1 MAQRAAAAIVIAGL
15 IGVQLQA
22 GGPAASGS
30 ASRSNGVAH
39 ASTAFSV
46 TTGAYTVAF
55 KASSGTISVTPKG
68 KKSHLAIR
76 ELGTDR
82 KADLLY
88 SVRSIRHSGSTF
100 TLSGTASWTA
110 FSLAL
115 TVAPSQP
122 GLLHFTLS
130 LVPKKSAPV
139 ARRSVPDVQVVG
151 APVSTIKLYDPAPP
165 IAGSSLFVSNQ
176 PLGSSMLYLAN
187 LTALGTY
194 FDRSQTG
201 AAQPNFEY
209 PRAGGKGGLVGLN
222 GSYFGYPPPVNSLD
236 NLPRGKS
243 TRVIDSYLYL
253 TPSVPTTEAEVAD
266 IYLKGLGTVYGALRQ
281 PSIPVADW
289 HTLAAKG
296 ASDLID
302 PANLVTLGAKRYLIS
317 YVSDTR
323 KSPELITQ
331 ATVLAG
337 VKAYEAKYH
346 ETLPLDAILEQNLP
360 SFYDATFHT
369 VKNGVGH
376 DPAATEESWYYIT
389 NLISLLQA
397 AQQGSSTSRQLVLD
411 SIDGAISLAHTN
423 RYEFP
428 QNFHFSDWN
437 GQNTGLQPDVAGG
450 YAWLMLGV
458 YDLTKDIRYL
468 DEAKASIAH
477 VAGKGFGLAY
487 ETHMLGYTAA
497 AAQRLYVVTKDPAY
511 HGDALLA
518 LANLFH
524 VTRLWDCTY
533 GNCRKGAGYHTYFGL
548 NPLPW
553 SDYVAPLEQYEAWL
567 GLRDYLTYAQDEP
580 EYVKALVQGFVTETP
595 LTMQYTLPARL
606 PAGVAT
612 TSPGEYSFVPKNNLS
627 WNIPLEDLRVGEQ
640 NSGIIGQELYGA
652 GGMFMF
658 AAYAQ

>member
-1 MAQRAAAAIVIAGL
+1 MAQRAAAAIVMAGL
-15 IGVQLQA
+15 LGVQLHA
-22 GGPAASGS
+22 GGLNARELGS
-30 ASRSNGVAH
+30 AAH
-39 ASTAFSV
+39 AGTTFSV
-46 TTGAYTVAF
+46 KSGPYVVAF
-55 KASSGTISVTPKG
+55 KASGGTITVTPKG
-68 KKSHLAIR
+68 KKAHLAIR
-76 ELGTDR
+76 ELGTD
-82 KADLLY
+82 KKSDLLY
-88 SVRSIRHSGSTF
+88 SVHTVRHSGSTY
-100 TLSGTASWTA
+100 TMSGNAGWAT

-115 TVAPSQP
+115 TLPPGQP
-122 GLLHFTLS
+122 GLLHFVLS
-130 LVPKKSAPV
+130 LVPQKSAPV

-151 APVSTIKLYDPAPP
+151 APASTITLYDPAPP
-165 IAGSSLFVSNQ
+165 IAGSSLFVSDKQ
-176 PLGSSMLYLAN
+176 LGSSVLYLAN
-187 LTALGTY
+187 LTTLGTF

-201 AAQPNFEY
+201 ASQPNFDY

-253 TPSVPTTEAEVAD
+253 APGVPSNEASVD
-266 IYLKGLGTVYGALRQ
+266 DSYLKALGTVYGALAKPVI
-281 PSIPVADW
+281 PSADW
-289 HTLAAKG
+289 HALAAKG
-296 ASDLID
+296 AGDLVD
-302 PANLVTLGAKRYLIS
+302 PSNLVSLNGQRYLVS
-317 YVSDTR
+317 YVSDNR

-331 ATVLAG
+331 ASVLAG
-337 VKAYEAKYH
+337 VKAYEAKFH
-346 ETLPLDAILEQNLP
+346 ETLPLDAILEQNL
-360 SFYDATFHT
+360 STFYDSTFHT
-369 VKNGVGH
+369 VKNGLGH

-397 AQQGSSTSRQLVLD
+397 AQQGSTISRQLLLD
-411 SIDGAISLAHTN
+411 SIQGAISLAHAN
-423 RYEFP
+423 QYEFP
-428 QNFHFSDWN
+428 QNFQFSNWN

-458 YDLTKDIRYL
+458 YDLTKDSQYL

-497 AAQRLYVVTKDPAY
+497 AAQRLYTMTNDPAY
-511 HGDALLA
+511 HADALLA

-553 SDYVAPLEQYEAWL
+553 SDYIAPLEQYEAWL
-567 GLRDYLTYAQDEP
+567 GLRDYLAYAANEP
-580 EYVKALVQGFVTETP
+580 AYIKALVQGFITETP
-595 LTMQYTLPARL
+595 LTMQYTLPTRL

-612 TSPGEYSFVPKNNLS
+612 ASPGEYSFVTKNVLT

-640 NSGIIGQELYGA
+640 NSGIIGQEVYGA
-652 GGMFMF
+652 GGMFML
-658 AAYAQ
+658 AAYAP

>member
-1 MAQRAAAAIVIAGL
+1 MAQRIAAVIVIAALFGF
-15 IGVQLQA
+15 QFHA
-22 GGPAASGS
+22 GGLSANRSAGS
-30 ASRSNGVAH
+30 AH
-39 ASTAFSV
+39 AATTFSAK
-46 TTGAYTVAF
+46 TGAYTVTF
-55 KASSGTISVTPKG
+55 KAAGGAILVTPKG
-68 KKSHLAIR
+68 KKAHLAIR

-82 KADLLY
+82 KSDLLY
-88 SVRSIRHSGSTF
+88 SVSSVRHADATY
-100 TLSGTASWTA
+100 TMSGTASWTS
-110 FSLAL
+110 FSFAL
-115 TVAPSQP
+115 TLTPSRP
-122 GLLHFTLS
+122 GLLHLTLS
-130 LVPKKSAPV
+130 LAPKRSAPV
-139 ARRSVPDVQVVG
+139 AQRSLPDVQLVG
-151 APVSTIKLYDPAPP
+151 APAASIKLYDPAPP
-165 IAGSSLFVSNQ
+165 IAGSSLFISNQ
-176 PLGSSMLYLAN
+176 PLGSSVLYLAN
-187 LTALGTY
+187 LTTLGTF

-222 GSYFGYPPPVNSLD
+222 GSYFGYPPPLSSLD

-243 TRVIDSYLYL
+243 TRVIDSYLFL
-253 TPSVPTTEAEVAD
+253 APSVPGTEAAIAD
-266 IYLKGLGTVYGALRQ
+266 TYLEGLGTVYSAL
-281 PSIPVADW
+281 PTPVIPRADW
-289 HTLAAKG
+289 HALAAKG
-296 ASDLID
+296 ASDLSD
-302 PANLVTLGAKRYLIS
+302 PSNLVTLDGRRYLVS

-346 ETLPLDAILEQNLP
+346 ETLPLDALLEQNLP

-369 VKNGVGH
+369 VKNGLGH

-397 AQQGSSTSRQLVLD
+397 AQQGSTVSRQLLLD
-411 SIDGAISLAHTN
+411 SINGAISLAHAN

-428 QNFHFSDWN
+428 QNFRYSDWN

-458 YDLTKDIRYL
+458 YDLTKDTRYL

-487 ETHMLGYTAA
+487 ETHMLGYSAA
-497 AAQRLYVVTKDPAY
+497 AAQRLYTMTKDPAY

-553 SDYVAPLEQYEAWL
+553 SDYIAPLEQYEAWL

-580 EYVKALVQGFVTETP
+580 AYVKALVQAFVTETP
-595 LTMQYTLPARL
+595 LTMQYTLPPRL
-606 PAGVAT
+606 PSGVAT
-612 TSPGEYSFVPKNNLS
+612 TSPGEYSFVSKNNLA

-640 NSGIIGQELYGA
+640 TSGIIGQELYGA
-652 GGMFMF
+652 GGMFML
-658 AAYAQ
+658 AAYAP

>member
-1 MAQRAAAAIVIAGL
+1 MAKRAAAAIVMAGL
-15 IGVQLQA
+15 LGVQFHA
-22 GGPAASGS
+22 GGLG
-30 ASRSNGVAH
+30 ASRSHLTAH
-39 ASTAFSV
+39 ARTTFTA

-55 KASSGTISVTPKG
+55 KASSGTISMTPKG
-68 KKSHLAIR
+68 KKAHLAIR
-76 ELGTDR
+76 ELGIDK

-88 SVRSIRHSGSTF
+88 SVSSVRHSGSTY
-100 TLSGTASWTA
+100 TMSGTASWTS

-115 TVAPSQP
+115 TLPPGQP
-122 GLLHFTLS
+122 GLIHFTLS

-139 ARRSVPDVQVVG
+139 ARRIVPDVQLSG
-151 APVSTIKLYDPAPP
+151 APTSTIKLYDPAPP

-176 PLGSSMLYLAN
+176 PLGSSVLYLAN
-187 LTALGTY
+187 LTTLGTF

-201 AAQPNFEY
+201 AAQPNFAY

-236 NLPRGKS
+236 TLPRGKS

-253 TPSVPTTEAEVAD
+253 MPSVPGTEAEVAD
-266 IYLKGLGTVYGALRQ
+266 TYLKGLGTVYSAL
-281 PSIPVADW
+281 PKPAIPGADW
-289 HTLAAKG
+289 HALAAKG
-296 ASDLID
+296 ASDLVD
-302 PANLVTLGAKRYLIS
+302 PSNLVTLDGQRYLVS

-337 VKAYEAKYH
+337 VKSYEAKYH
-346 ETLPLDAILEQNLP
+346 ETLALDAILEQNLP

-397 AQQGSSTSRQLVLD
+397 TQQGSTTSRKLLLD
-411 SIDGAISLAHTN
+411 SVNGAISLAHTN
-423 RYEFP
+423 QYEFP

-458 YDLTKDIRYL
+458 YDLTKDTRYL

-497 AAQRLYVVTKDPAY
+497 AAQRLYTMTKVPAY

-553 SDYVAPLEQYEAWL
+553 SDYIAPLEQYEAWL

-580 EYVKALVQGFVTETP
+580 AYVKALVQGFLTETP
-595 LTMQYTLPARL
+595 LTMQYTLPPRL

-612 TSPGEYSFVPKNNLS
+612 TSPGEYPFVSKNNLA

-640 NSGIIGQELYGA
+640 NSGIIGQEVYGA
-652 GGMFMF
+652 GGMFML